1 MSNFWDNWATT
12 HRNWKVIISVIG
24 LLGIFIWALILKYE
38 SSSKKLLS
46 IKHEKAVVKKIEKL
60 DLSKVPSRFGTNEG
74 AILYRGILELPDGT
88 EIRVVLVPPI
98 PQIGDRV
105 PLLVEN
111 YDDGTTFYE
120 IDRERWQTGEP
131 F

>member
-12 HRNWKVIISVIG
+12 HRNWKVIFSLIG
-24 LLGIFIWALILKYE
+24 LLGIFIWALILKHE
-38 SSSKKLLS
+38 SSSKRLLS
-46 IKHEKAVVKKIEKL
+46 IDQGVAVVKRIEKL

-74 AILYRGILELPDGT
+74 AVLYRGTLELPDGT